1 MRKLIFTALSLFVMS
16 CSTPEIESNT
26 GYKQTTECG
35 TVIEVEYTPNGAYLY
50 IQTESGNVKYKVNG
64 YMQEEWNEGHLVCD
78 FNGLTKV

>member
-1 MRKLIFTALSLFVMS
+1 MS

-35 TVIEVEYTPNGAYLY
+35 TVIEVEYTPDGAYIY

-64 YMQEEWNEGHLVCD
+64 NRFKIGSGGATFLDFET
-78 FNGLTKV
+78 FNGNVYLKEKTN